1 LELDIEK
8 LKKRYR
14 KQEVTSLI
22 LMLVALPIF
31 GIVYLYYTSG
41 NLDWDLPQI
50 PDFFRGLMI
59 GSGYGLL
66 IGQFFIFRDELKKAK
81 SENVFEGK
89 VMQYLRAS
97 QKRVGFLFLISLIS
111 TVGLLFFQSA
121 WFVIM
126 FALALVFFS
135 LAKITPDRMKR
146 LLKLSKEEGEI
157 ARLISRP

>member
-1 LELDIEK
+1 MDLDIEK
-8 LKKRYR
+8 LKKSYR

-22 LMLVALPIF
+22 LMLVALPLF
-31 GIVYLYYTSG
+31 GIVYLYYNSG
-41 NLDWDLPQI
+41 NLDWDLPKI
-50 PDFFRGLMI
+50 PDFFGGLLI
-59 GSGYGLL
+59 GLGYGLL
-66 IGQFFIFRDELKKAK
+66 IGQFFIFRDDLHKAK
-81 SENVFEGK
+81 SKDDFEGK

-97 QKRVGFLFLISLIS
+97 QKRVGLLFLISLIS
-111 TVGLLFFQSA
+111 AVGLLFLQSA

-135 LAKITPDRMKR
+135 LAKVTPDRMKR